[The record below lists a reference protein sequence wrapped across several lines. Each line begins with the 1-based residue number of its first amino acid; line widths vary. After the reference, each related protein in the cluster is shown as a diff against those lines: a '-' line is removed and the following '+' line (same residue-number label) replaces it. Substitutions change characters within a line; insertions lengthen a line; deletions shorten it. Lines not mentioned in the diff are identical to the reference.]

1 MENRIISRELGIC
14 LFNQGFSITEVLLNF
29 KVLNKITEQN
39 QINER
44 HIITPK
50 KNRIVY
56 ITDLELKKLKKKN
69 PWMLII

>member
-14 LFNQGFSITEVLLNF
+14 LFNQGFPITEVLLNF